1 MQLIKLLDQNLLP
14 VKFDYTQSHGETFYK
29 RFFNFILY
37 ENKYFFT
44 SFLFFRSQHKYSEMF
59 ENTSEMTT
67 QRHEQTQQE
76 IQKCYT
82 SECKIV

>member
-1 MQLIKLLDQNLLP
+1 
-14 VKFDYTQSHGETFYK
+14 
-29 RFFNFILY
+29 
-37 ENKYFFT
+37 
-44 SFLFFRSQHKYSEMF
+44 MF

-82 SECKIV
+82 SECKNV